1 MTEIE
6 KNLETLAERINAEH
20 RACEEAATTALSH
33 AMNAGD
39 LLAGAKAR
47 LPHGG
52 FGAWLEE
59 NFAGSGRT
67 ARAYMLVARHRDE
80 LEAKRQ
86 TSATLSIDGAL
97 KALSAPADAPRRRS
111 PAALAELEAELGSA
125 LSAARA
131 GALAMAEGL
140 HEIHRLRGWASLGYG
155 SFAEY
160 VAEELAARP
169 FPIPCAVIADDAGE
183 PLPLFAM
190 AENINAWGVA
200 RVVDPLLREDV

>member
-1 MTEIE
+1 MGE
-6 KNLETLAERINAEH
+6 LELGSLAEKANAEH

-67 ARAYMLVARHRDE
+67 ARAYMRVARHRDE
-80 LEAKRQ
+80 LEAQRQ
-86 TSATLSIDGAL
+86 SSATLSLDGAL
-97 KALSAPADAPRRRS
+97 NALSTPVDTPRRAS
-111 PAALAELEAELGSA
+111 PATLAELEAELEA
-125 LSAARA
+125 ELSVARA
-131 GALAMAEGL
+131 GALRMAESL
-140 HEIHRLRGWASLGYG
+140 HEIHRLRGWAHAGYD

-160 VAEELAARP
+160 VTGLDWI
-169 FPIPCAVIADDAGE
+169 PIPCEVIADDAGE

-190 AENINAWGVA
+190 AENINAWSVA
-200 RVVDPLLREDV
+200 REVDPLLREDV

>member
-67 ARAYMLVARHRDE
+67 ARAYMRVARHRGE

-97 KALSAPADAPRRRS
+97 KGLGAPADAPRRGS
-111 PAALAELEAELGSA
+111 PATLAELEAELGSA
-125 LSAARA
+125 LSVARA

-140 HEIHRLRGWASLGYG
+140 HEIHRLRGWAHAGYD

-160 VAEELAARP
+160 VTGSDWI
-169 FPIPCAVIADDAGE
+169 PIPYAVIADDAGE

-200 RVVDPLLREDV
+200 REVDPLLREDV

>member
-67 ARAYMLVARHRDE
+67 ARAYM
-80 LEAKRQ
+80 
-86 TSATLSIDGAL
+86 
-97 KALSAPADAPRRRS
+97 
-111 PAALAELEAELGSA
+111 
-125 LSAARA
+125 
-131 GALAMAEGL
+131 
-140 HEIHRLRGWASLGYG
+140 RG
-155 SFAEY
+155 FAE
-160 VAEELAARP
+160 APHDR
-169 FPIPCAVIADDAGE
+169 
-183 PLPLFAM
+183 
-190 AENINAWGVA
+190 
-200 RVVDPLLREDV
+200 

>member
-1 MTEIE
+1 MGE
-6 KNLETLAERINAEH
+6 LELGSLAEKANAEH

-39 LLAGAKAR
+39 LLTGAKVQ

-67 ARAYMLVARHRDE
+67 ARAYMRVARHRDE
-80 LEAKRQ
+80 LEAQRQ
-86 TSATLSIDGAL
+86 RSATLSLDGAL
-97 KALSAPADAPRRRS
+97 KALSSEATADAPRRGS
-111 PAALAELEAELGSA
+111 PATLEEQEAELGGA
-125 LSAARA
+125 LSEARA
-131 GALAMAEGL
+131 AALGVAEGL
-140 HEIHRLRGWASLGYG
+140 HEIYRGGGWVSLGYD

-160 VAEELAARP
+160 VTGEFAA
-169 FPIPCAVIADDAGE
+169 IPYEVIADAAGE

-190 AENINAWGVA
+190 AENINAWGTA